1 MNPLLTQLGGQRM
14 NDFTTTVEGNANA
27 KGMTEEER
35 ERIKG
40 EAAMLAEARELQEA
54 PIKRYLDGAYKV
66 STETLT
72 PPQDP
77 KGRKYRQPKGEKPVY
92 IHADGSEEKIRSQ
105 EKAAEEAIK
114 EFFNEDDP
122 EETSE
127 PRRVASTKRKK
138 KGQGGTG
145 WNLGVDTTEPKPF
158 KKRKRKEAADL
169 AKAKKAERAA
179 EAAKKAAEEEARKAE
194 ENTGE
199 DQEAQQAEEPKEVAN
214 PKDKKNRLPHVP
226 ALPKK
231 VGFNGGKRDRKR

>member
-1 MNPLLTQLGGQRM
+1 MK
-14 NDFTTTVEGNANA
+14 NDFTTNVEGTA

-35 ERIKG
+35 ERIMG
-40 EAAMLAEARELQEA
+40 EAAMLAEAKELQEA
-54 PIKRYLDGAYKV
+54 PIKRYLSGAYKV

-114 EFFNEDDP
+114 EFFNPEDDP

-138 KGQGGTG
+138 KGQGSTG
-145 WNLGVDTTEPKPF
+145 WNLGVGTTEPKPF
-158 KKRKRKEAADL
+158 NKRKRKEAADL

-179 EAAKKAAEEEARKAE
+179 AEAAKKAAEEEARKATEAAAAE
-194 ENTGE
+194 EKNTGFFYPQDFTGVPE
-199 DQEAQQAEEPKEVAN
+199 GEAPVHDPKT
-214 PKDKKNRLPHVP
+214 DRLPTVSNRHKCPGTV
-226 ALPKK
+226 
-231 VGFNGGKRDRKR
+231 FTD